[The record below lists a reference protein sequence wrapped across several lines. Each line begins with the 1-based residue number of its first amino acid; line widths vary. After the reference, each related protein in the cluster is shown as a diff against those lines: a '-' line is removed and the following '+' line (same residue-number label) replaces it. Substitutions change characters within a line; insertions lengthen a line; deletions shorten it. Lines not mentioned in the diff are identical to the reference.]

1 MIKSFMTLEILIMF
15 LKRVKQPG
23 VLKISFMEN
32 AAEKLARISTF
43 ILNFFLF
50 FIEDLLVKFI

>member
-1 MIKSFMTLEILIMF
+1 MIESFMTLEILIMF

-32 AAEKLARISTF
+32 ATEMLAQILTF
-43 ILNFFLF
+43 IPNFFLF
-50 FIEDLLVKFI
+50 FIENLLVKFI

>member
-1 MIKSFMTLEILIMF
+1 MIKSFMTLEILIML
-15 LKRVKQPG
+15 LKRVKQLG

-32 AAEKLARISTF
+32 AAEMLARILTF
-43 ILNFFLF
+43 IPNFFLF

>member
-1 MIKSFMTLEILIMF
+1 MTLEILIMF

-32 AAEKLARISTF
+32 ATEMLAQILTF
-43 ILNFFLF
+43 IPNFFLF
-50 FIEDLLVKFI
+50 FIENLLVKFI